1 YTHDGSSNYV
11 LSTVPQRQ
19 QVIRDVSAWLNA
31 ERARHVFMQ
40 DVGDYTVAR
49 TRSTLTGAQ
58 VTGTTLTLTFTGN
71 AATADGQPISTEVL
85 LFQGDT
91 EATPRSV
98 AGFTG
103 GTTVSLGVA
112 GSPAPTT
119 TGLSPAAATAGGPGF
134 TLTVNGTNFVPD
146 SQVRWNG
153 ADRVT
158 TFVSATQWTA
168 AIPAADIAAPGT
180 AQVTAFNPTP
190 GGGRSNAQT
199 FTITNP
205 VPTTTGLSPASAPA
219 GGPGFT
225 LTVNG
230 SGFIPGSLVRWNGND
245 RPTTFVSATQL
256 TAAIPAADL
265 TVAGTAQVTAFTPAP
280 G

>member
-1 YTHDGSSNYV
+1 
-11 LSTVPQRQ
+11 
-19 QVIRDVSAWLNA
+19 
-31 ERARHVFMQ
+31 
-40 DVGDYTVAR
+40 
-49 TRSTLTGAQ
+49 
-58 VTGTTLTLTFTGN
+58 
-71 AATADGQPISTEVL
+71 TEVL

-134 TLTVNGTNFVPD
+134 TLTVNGTNFVPG

-153 ADRVT
+153 ADRAT
-158 TFVSATQWTA
+158 TVVSATQLTA

-230 SGFIPGSLVRWNGND
+230 SGFIPGSLVRWNGAD

-280 G
+280 GGGASNAQPFSILAPGSNFFDDFNRSDSADLGNGWVEKTPGAFSLVGNRVSK